1 MTRIDKGDS
10 PTQVVSHLISARLGT
25 IQTEKN
31 LAMTYQ
37 SQEKYTITVSGQH
50 AGRRL
55 LDQFRRAQDKG
66 PRFWQTRSHAVIVYN
81 SVPADCIY
89 KVISQKGKRTL
100 FERLS
105 TLRPAPKIALKGA
118 WQSQQQQQQQD
129 TSESA
134 SSRRKLVQREE
145 QGNPTDIPELPSA
158 RKLKRSTGSLVQ
170 EEQPESKVDLRIE
183 GHAQDVILE
192 DEERMGHIQE
202 VVEKLE
208 MVFTLNLF
216 LKIWES
222 QKNSMMFSEESSRTV
237 HEMGNIKLYQ
247 LGQMTRTIQCHS
259 CWKHLPGGLTL
270 CRVDTTR
277 IQRLLIKRESF
288 EVGPSGHPRSKLHR
302 LRGRTCGLGQHRWPW

>member
-1 MTRIDKGDS
+1 MTRIDKGDN

-37 SQEKYTITVSGQH
+37 SREKYTITVSGQH

-55 LDQFRRAQDKG
+55 LDQFSRAQDKG
-66 PRFWQTRSHAVIVYN
+66 LRFWQTRSHAVIVYS

-89 KVISQKGKRTL
+89 KVISQKGERTL

-105 TLRPAPKIALKGA
+105 TPRPAPKIALKGA

-183 GHAQDVILE
+183 GLAQDVILE

-202 VVEKLE
+202 VVEKIRNGFHTESVLE
-208 MVFTLNLF
+208 D
-216 LKIWES
+216 
-222 QKNSMMFSEESSRTV
+222 
-237 HEMGNIKLYQ
+237 
-247 LGQMTRTIQCHS
+247 LG
-259 CWKHLPGGLTL
+259 KP
-270 CRVDTTR
+270 
-277 IQRLLIKRESF
+277 E
-288 EVGPSGHPRSKLHR
+288 KLHDVQ
-302 LRGRTCGLGQHRWPW
+302 RGIQSHSPRNGQHQVVRVGTNDQNRPVSFMLETLARGIDLV